1 MSAIIAVIVGL
12 VGLLVG
18 AGAGFALRRRAEVT
32 SLQEAEEQASR
43 VIAEAE
49 RRQKEI
55 LLEAKEEAL
64 SVRNS
69 LESELKDR
77 RSEASRAEQ
86 RLTQKEENL
95 DRKIEALDRREQ
107 SLRDREAQI
116 EALRS
121 EAEQLR
127 QRQAGEL
134 ERVANL
140 TASEAREQ
148 LLSSIEDE
156 IREEASRRVREM
168 EKEVEATAGQR
179 ARKILATAIQ
189 RYTSEVTAETT
200 VSVVQIPSDEMK
212 GRIIG
217 REGRNIRAIEA
228 ATGVDLIIDDTPDA
242 VTVSAFDP
250 VRREIARHGAVAC
263 SCRTAASTR
272 RASKRRS
279 TRRERDVEA
288 TMADAAEAA
297 AVEAGVLNLH
307 PEVLKVFGRLRYRT
321 SYGQNV
327 MRHCIETGH
336 IAAMIAREIG
346 ADVEVARAGGFLH
359 DLGKAIDHE
368 VEGTHAIIGA
378 EIARR
383 FKVKDAIAHCI
394 EAHHEE
400 VEPRTVE
407 AVIVMMADAISG
419 GRPGARRESLETT
432 SSGWR
437 RSRASRASYK
447 GVESAFAIQA
457 GREVRIIV
465 QPEQVDDLEAMR
477 IARDVS
483 QKIEETMEYP
493 GPDQG
498 DGRPGDAR
506 DGVSL
511 ASRCGCSSWETLSGT
526 SAARPCVQHASRA
539 CGANFALDYVVANG
553 ENCSGG
559 RGLTPRHADELF
571 AAGVDVITG
580 GNHTFQHR
588 ELYPYLDE
596 HAGHHA
602 AAELPARRPGR
613 GYRACR

>member
-1 MSAIIAVIVGL
+1 MLTIAVIVGL
-12 VGLLVG
+12 VGLLAG
-18 AGAGFALRRRAEVT
+18 AGAGFLVRRRAEGT
-32 SLQEAEEQASR
+32 SLQQAEEQASR
-43 VIAEAE
+43 ILAEAE
-49 RRQKEI
+49 TRQKEL
-55 LLEAKEEAL
+55 LLEAKEETLAL
-64 SVRNS
+64 RNA
-69 LESELKDR
+69 LESELRDR
-77 RSEASRAEQ
+77 RAEAARIEQ

-95 DRKIEALDRREQ
+95 DRKIEALERREQ
-107 SLRDREAQI
+107 SVRDREAQI
-116 EALRS
+116 EKLRA
-121 EAEQLR
+121 EAEELR
-127 QRQAGEL
+127 QRQASEL

-140 TASEAREQ
+140 TVDEARQQ
-148 LLSSIEDE
+148 LLAAIEVE
-156 IREEASRRVREM
+156 IRDEASRRVREI

-200 VSVVQIPSDEMK
+200 VSVVPIPSDDMK

-250 VRREIARHGAVAC
+250 VRREIARQALSMLVQDGRIHPTRIEEAVNKA
-263 SCRTAASTR
+263 R
-272 RASKRRS
+272 
-279 TRRERDVEA
+279 RDVEA
-288 TMADAAEAA
+288 TMQEAAEAA

-327 MRHCIETGH
+327 MRHSIETGH

-359 DLGKAIDHE
+359 DLGKAVDHE

-383 FKVKDAIAHCI
+383 YKVKDAIAHCI

-419 GRPGARRESLETT
+419 GRPGARRESLEAYIKRLETLE
-432 SSGWR
+432 SIAR
-437 RSRASRASYK
+437 SYK
-447 GVESAFAIQA
+447 GVEAAFAIQA
-457 GREVRIIV
+457 GREIRVIVKPEII
-465 QPEQVDDLEAMR
+465 DDLEAMR

-493 GPDQG
+493 GQIKVTVV
-498 DGRPGDAR
+498 RETRATEYAR
-506 DGVSL
+506 
-511 ASRCGCSSWETLSGT
+511 
-526 SAARPCVQHASRA
+526 
-539 CGANFALDYVVANG
+539 
-553 ENCSGG
+553 
-559 RGLTPRHADELF
+559 
-571 AAGVDVITG
+571 
-580 GNHTFQHR
+580 
-588 ELYPYLDE
+588 
-596 HAGHHA
+596 
-602 AAELPARRPGR
+602 
-613 GYRACR
+613 